1 MLRKTLKHPAIL
13 AYAVVAVLSVNV
25 AAQPAAA
32 PAAPV
37 APATLNRMF
46 TEAET
51 AFGAKEY
58 NLAVEKIQELLKL
71 LGNNKNAPLEL
82 LYFNIGLGYLLAEKY
97 AEAEAAFT
105 DCLKR
110 FPKGEY
116 ASRAYLGV
124 GRACVLQDTE
134 EKKLRAIDALRIAA
148 QDPKFRSEAGYWL
161 GLVYSDLGRRDEAMV
176 VFKSLMG
183 SDIRSPQQTTAAVEV
198 IALLADTGKLED
210 LIPYLDRLINQAGVR
225 DALAWYTNQVI
236 VRGDEMVASQEY
248 GAALAI
254 YRSVPP
260 RSQIISTQKTALE
273 SQKRDIKILEARVL
287 SDQDKPLAQRS
298 AVASELLNNLKPAVE
313 LAEQA
318 LEIIEKKTDL
328 DAALLMRRGRCL
340 YYLDRHEEA
349 LVCFRTIRT
358 KYPAAEDAQSAA
370 YAEIVILNKL
380 KAIDEIKAL
389 CDDFLRKYPD
399 SPNAEQVGTLAG
411 EVLVQSGDW
420 EQVASFYRT
429 LEKQFPE
436 SENLDRYTFFQGVAL
451 FQNADFKQSTPLFAK
466 VLKNFPNSPL
476 SENVLYYVAMSYF
489 LSNDY
494 KNTIQS
500 IKKYLSDYPEGNYA
514 GDLRYRLAFI
524 DFNDKDVDQTNKI
537 IKDLTSFLSDHP
549 DDASAGSMLCLLGDT
564 YKKKKSDKVD
574 ELARF
579 EKQALE
585 AYKKAVW
592 SDSPDDV
599 IQYALDSATTILQAN
614 KDWAA
619 LAALHSEFLQRK
631 PENPFAL
638 MSATWVAKTKA
649 REGKGAEATEMLAT
663 ALKSRIGNPASE
675 QVEFLIDELVKTL
688 VPPRTKPADIDIDAL
703 DAQLIAVLTKA
714 IGEQENAT
722 TNARLYFARARLAQ
736 LLRRTDKSDL
746 YLRGIATINAKD
758 PSVLSP
764 ALLAESGDIL
774 LKLGQLDEAEA
785 MFRRLID
792 RYKEGMFADAGPVG
806 LGYIAL
812 ARKKPEEA
820 LRIFEDAMD
829 NNPGMSRIKET
840 TLGKLEAMIDLGQLD
855 EATKFALEIAGDRMF
870 RGESVGRAY
879 ILLGKVYRKQ
889 AEKADGVDERLELLK
904 QAHATYQR
912 VYIAYKSTPEVCAEA
927 YYQAY
932 ETALEL
938 GDQTLASETLKT
950 LQDDPKLQNTAA
962 AKRAANK

>member
-1 MLRKTLKHPAIL
+1 MVSLLSANVSAQETAAI
-13 AYAVVAVLSVNV
+13 
-25 AAQPAAA
+25 
-32 PAAPV
+32 V

-46 TEAET
+46 NEAET

-58 NLAVEKIQELLKL
+58 DKAVEKIQELLKV
-71 LGNNKNAPLEL
+71 LGDNKNAPLEL
-82 LYFNIGLGYLLAEKY
+82 LYFNIGLGYLLADKY
-97 AEAEAAFT
+97 PEAEAAFT

-134 EKKLRAIDALRIAA
+134 EKKLRAIEALRIAA

-161 GLVYSDLGRRDEAMV
+161 GQVYSDLGRRDEAMV

-198 IALLADTGKLED
+198 IGLLADTGNLED
-210 LIPYLDRLINQAGVR
+210 LISYLDRLINQAGVR
-225 DALAWYTNQVI
+225 DALAWYSNQVI
-236 VRGDEMVASQEY
+236 VRGDEMVAAQEY
-248 GAALAI
+248 GSALAI

-260 RSQIISTQKTALE
+260 RSQIIETQKTALE

-287 SDQDKPLAQRS
+287 ADQKKPLAQRS
-298 AVASELLNNLKPAVE
+298 ALASELLNSLKPAVE

-318 LEIIEKKTDL
+318 LKVIEEKTDL
-328 DAALLMRRGRCL
+328 DAALMMRRGRCL
-340 YYLDRHEEA
+340 FYLDRHEEA
-349 LVCFRTIRT
+349 LVCFRSIRT
-358 KYPAAEDAQSAA
+358 KYPSAEDVQAAA

-380 KAIDEIKAL
+380 KAIDEIKVL
-389 CDDFLRKYPD
+389 CDNFLRKYPD

-420 EQVASFYRT
+420 KQVASFYQN
-429 LEKQFPE
+429 LEKQFPQSE
-436 SENLDRYTFFQGVAL
+436 SLDRYTFFQGLAL
-451 FQNADFKQSTPLFAK
+451 FQDAEFKQSTPLFARM
-466 VLKNFPNSPL
+466 LKNHPNSPL
-476 SENVLYYVAMSYF
+476 SENALYYVAMSYF

-500 IKKYLSDYPEGNYA
+500 IKGYLSQYPEGRYA

-524 DFNDKDVDQTNKI
+524 DFNDKDEDQTNKI
-537 IKDLTSFLSDHP
+537 IKDLTSFLSDFP
-549 DDASAGSMLCLLGDT
+549 DDDSAGSMLCLLGDT

-574 ELARF
+574 EIARF
-579 EKQALE
+579 ERQALE

-592 SDSPDDV
+592 SSSPDDV
-599 IQYALDSATTILQAN
+599 VQYALDSATSLLQGN
-614 KDWAA
+614 RDWTAI
-619 LAALHSEFLQRK
+619 AALHIEFLQRK
-631 PENPFAL
+631 PDSPLAL
-638 MSATWVAKTKA
+638 MSASWVAKMKA
-649 REGKGAEATEMLAT
+649 REGKGVEAAEMLAG
-663 ALKSRIGNPASE
+663 ALKNRIGNPASE

-703 DAQLIAVLTKA
+703 DAQLIEVMTKA

-736 LLRRTDKSDL
+736 LLRRNDKSDL
-746 YLRGIATINAKD
+746 YLRGIATINSKD

-785 MFRRLID
+785 MFQRLID

-820 LRIFEDAMD
+820 FKIFEDAMD

-855 EATKFALEIAGDRMF
+855 EAEKFALEIVGDRMF
-870 RGESVGRAY
+870 RGESVGKAY
-879 ILLGKVYRKQ
+879 ILLGRVYRQ
-889 AEKADGVDERLELLK
+889 RAEKVDGVEERLELLK
-904 QAHATYQR
+904 TAHATYQR
-912 VYIAYKSTPEVCAEA
+912 VYIAYKSTPDVCAEA
-927 YYQAY
+927 YWQAY
-932 ETALEL
+932 ETLLEL
-938 GDQTLASETLKT
+938 GNQTLADETLKA
-950 LQDDPKLQNTAA
+950 LQNEPKLQNTPA

>member
-1 MLRKTLKHPAIL
+1 MLRKTLKHPTIL
-13 AYAVVAVLSVNV
+13 AYAMVALLSVNA
-25 AAQPAAA
+25 AAQQPATA
-32 PAAPV
+32 V

-51 AFGAKEY
+51 AFGEKEY
-58 NLAVEKIQELLKL
+58 DKAVEKIQELLEL

-82 LYFNIGLGYLLAEKY
+82 LYFNIGLGYLLGEKY

-105 DCLKR
+105 ECLKR

-116 ASRAYLGV
+116 ASRAYLGI

-148 QDPKFRSEAGYWL
+148 QDAKYRSEAGYWL
-161 GLVYSDLGRRDEAMV
+161 GQVYSDLGRHDEAMA

-198 IALLADTGKLED
+198 IGLLADTGKLED

-225 DALAWYTNQVI
+225 DAIAWYTNQVI
-236 VRGDEMVASQEY
+236 VRGDEMVASEEY
-248 GAALAI
+248 DSALAL
-254 YRSVPP
+254 YRSIPP
-260 RSQIISTQKTALE
+260 RSQIIATQKTALE
-273 SQKRDIKILEARVL
+273 SQKRDIKILEARIL
-287 SDQDKPLAQRS
+287 ADQKKPLEQRS
-298 AVASELLNNLKPAVE
+298 AVASELLNSLKPAVE

-318 LEIIEKKTDL
+318 LKIIEDKTDL

-340 YYLDRHEEA
+340 FYLDRHEEA
-349 LVCFRTIRT
+349 LVCFRAIRT
-358 KYPAAEDAQSAA
+358 KYPTAEDAQPAA

-380 KAIDEIKAL
+380 QAIDEIKVL
-389 CDDFLRKYPD
+389 CDNFLRKYPD

-411 EVLVQSGDW
+411 DVLVQSGDW
-420 EQVASFYRT
+420 SQVASFYRN
-429 LEKQFPE
+429 LERQFPE
-436 SENLDRYTFFQGVAL
+436 SENIDRYTFFQGLAL

-466 VLKNFPNSPL
+466 MLKNHPNSL
-476 SENVLYYVAMSYF
+476 LVENALYYVAMSYF

-494 KNTIQS
+494 KNTLQS
-500 IKKYLSDYPEGNYA
+500 IKAYLSDYPEGRYA

-524 DFNDKDVDQTNKI
+524 DSNDKEVDQTDKI
-537 IKDLTSFLSDHP
+537 IKDLTTFLNDNP
-549 DDASAGSMLCLLGDT
+549 DDLSAGSMLCLLGDT
-564 YKKKKSDKVD
+564 YKKKQSNKVD
-574 ELARF
+574 EIARF
-579 EKQALE
+579 QKQALE

-592 SDSPDDV
+592 TSSPDDV
-599 IQYALDSATTILQAN
+599 IQYALDSATTLLQAN
-614 KDWAA
+614 KEWAA
-619 LAALHSEFLQRK
+619 IAALHSEFLQRN
-631 PENPFAL
+631 PESPLAL
-638 MSATWVAKTKA
+638 MSATWIAKMKA
-649 REGKGAEATEMLAT
+649 REGKGAEAAEMLAG
-663 ALKSRIGNPASE
+663 ALRNRIGNPASE

-688 VPPRTKPADIDIDAL
+688 VPPRTKPSDIDIDAL
-703 DAQLIAVLTKA
+703 DAQLIEVMTKA

-785 MFRRLID
+785 MFQRLID

-806 LGYIAL
+806 LGYVAL

-820 LRIFEDAMD
+820 YRIFEDAME

-840 TLGKLEAMIDLGQLD
+840 TLGKLEAMVEMGQLD
-855 EATKFALEIAGDRMF
+855 EAEKFALEIAGDRSF
-870 RGESVGRAY
+870 RGESVGKAY
-879 ILLGKVYRKQ
+879 LLLGKVYRKQ
-889 AEKADGVDERLELLK
+889 SEKKDGVEERLELLK
-904 QAHATYQR
+904 AAYATYQR
-912 VYIAYKSTPEVCAEA
+912 VYIAYKSFPEVCAEA

-938 GDQTLASETLKT
+938 GDQTLADETLKT
-950 LQDDPKLQNTAA
+950 LQNEPKLQNTAA
-962 AKRAANK
+962 AKRAASK